1 MLHESY
7 EVLYEVCLLLIL
19 SSDAPLQT
27 LLPFQIIPNTSK
39 LLNTK
44 NTRPPWTHKHQQK
57 KKDWSNFGV
66 DSTFLLNSLLD
77 SILLDSLIEPYHP
90 KKLSCIA
97 RSLDR
102 GVTSSVACRNFT
114 DSWVEL
120 PKICEWY
127 DWTWLHQRVLLFD
140 YMAIHGVNKTLCW
153 WSWGKYSYSS
163 SPTKIK
169 FFQAIWVASFERTL
183 PINNQHFQVPCM
195 SMPNFPGC
203 MYCKNLILFGDA
215 SINAL
220 SFHFCRV
227 THYALIL
234 MLRTTSDETKI
245 WDVIYRRV
253 F

>member
-1 MLHESY
+1 MSLADPIIQYTFANLARFSHHFKHF
-7 EVLYEVCLLLIL
+7 
-19 SSDAPLQT
+19 QT
-27 LLPFQIIPNTSK
+27 FKHKKHKATMD
-39 LLNTK
+39 
-44 NTRPPWTHKHQQK
+44 TRTPTK

-127 DWTWLHQRVLLFD
+127 DWTWLHQGVLLFD

-153 WSWGKYSYSS
+153 WSWGKSSYSS

-169 FFQAIWVASFERTL
+169 MEAMWIAIFERTL
-183 PINNQHFQVPCM
+183 PISNQHFHVPCM
-195 SMPNFPGC
+195 SMSNFPGC
-203 MYCKNLILFGDA
+203 MYCRNLIL
-215 SINAL
+215 
-220 SFHFCRV
+220 
-227 THYALIL
+227 
-234 MLRTTSDETKI
+234 
-245 WDVIYRRV
+245 
-253 F
+253 